1 QVDHDFGP
9 LDAILQPIEGVQAAG
24 HHPSIFTVLAEQPH
38 RVVDRRRL
46 KEFERRHH
54 IAYHGHI
61 CVLLRSLRWSLLH
74 RAYGARL
81 KCALSA
87 ALASGGPLRA
97 PRESR
102 PRSPAP
108 AGRSRPR
115 ARLTGRSILRRS
127 RHPRAAR
134 RCRGRRWAF
143 PDPEYR
149 PPPIAFFAGYRGW
162 SAA

>member
-1 QVDHDFGP
+1 MPHALSKGGCRPDLQAPAGLADSAQFLDLAQVDHDFRP
-9 LDAILQPIEGVQAAG
+9 LDAILQPIEGVQTAG

-46 KEFERRHH
+46 KEFERWHH

-102 PRSPAP
+102 P
-108 AGRSRPR
+108 
-115 ARLTGRSILRRS
+115 
-127 RHPRAAR
+127 
-134 RCRGRRWAF
+134 
-143 PDPEYR
+143 
-149 PPPIAFFAGYRGW
+149 
-162 SAA
+162 